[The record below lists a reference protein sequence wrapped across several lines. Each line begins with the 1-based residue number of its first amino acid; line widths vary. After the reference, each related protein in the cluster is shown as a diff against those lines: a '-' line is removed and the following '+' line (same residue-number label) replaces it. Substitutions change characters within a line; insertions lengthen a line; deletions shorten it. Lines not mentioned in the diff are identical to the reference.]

1 MVCVVVG
8 GVGVVVMRV
17 VCVVAGGV
25 GVVRLL
31 EELEP
36 IALLELLDAMPPIGL
51 GEGARPRLAVEKHT
65 RQQEPQLPCSDG
77 IGLIGSGGDAFKGQC
92 EGLADPTSDE
102 LWRGLEE
109 GASVLQCG
117 WEVDVVQA
125 GQCCA

>member
-1 MVCVVVG
+1 M
-8 GVGVVVMRV
+8 VVMRV
-17 VCVVAGGV
+17 VCNVAGGV

-77 IGLIGSGGDAFKGQC
+77 IGIIGSGGDAFEGQC
-92 EGLADPTSDE
+92 EGLADPTPDE
-102 LWRGLEE
+102 VWRGLEE
-109 GASVLQCG
+109 GASGLQRG